1 MNLAGGGSLLAGVA
15 CHRTAEFVGVVRERS
30 SEVGPCNGHPI
41 GAGQACARGAGQAL
55 VTRRKRVRV
64 HVLEAGTVLPEHDH
78 GPLMVKVE
86 AFAYVTRSPLSGR
99 AALQLIVTV

>member
-1 MNLAGGGSLLAGVA
+1 MGAALPSPDGDLAIAG
-15 CHRTAEFVGVVRERS
+15 
-30 SEVGPCNGHPI
+30 
-41 GAGQACARGAGQAL
+41 
-55 VTRRKRVRV
+55 V